1 MNEIDKKYFRTDDIS
16 IWWDPDDGKFSEY
29 LHGNS
34 KIKAFHDKIL
44 KDFLENVDFIGKCVL
59 DCGVGKG
66 RFAVNMMINGAAGV
80 TGLDINER
88 MLEITKQRCPAVK
101 TVLGDI
107 ENMVFPSSWFDVV
120 SCMETLIHVPD
131 KEKAICE
138 MARVVKNDG
147 CVVINVQSGYS
158 YLGYLEFYGVGEL
171 VSGAVRLVKMR
182 LCGNKHHTKL
192 IRKKDIET
200 LLSSAGLRV
209 EKEIQYG
216 RLFTILT
223 TYICRKV

>member
-1 MNEIDKKYFRTDDIS
+1 MSKINKKYFETNDIT
-16 IWWDPDDGKFSEY
+16 IWWNPDHGKFSEY
-29 LHGNS
+29 LDGNK

-44 KDFLENVDFIGKCVL
+44 KDFLENVDFKGKSVL

-88 MLEITKQRCPAVK
+88 MLEFTKQRCPSVD

-107 ENMVFPSSWFDVV
+107 ENIEFPCRWFDVV

-131 KEKAICE
+131 KEKAVCE
-138 MARVVKNDG
+138 MARVVKKDG
-147 CVVINVQSGYS
+147 CLVINVQSGYS
-158 YLGYLEFYGVGEL
+158 YLAYLEFYSVSEL

-182 LCGNKHHTKL
+182 LRGKKEHTKL
-192 IRKKDIET
+192 ITKKHIET
-200 LLSSAGLRV
+200 LLSCAGLRV
-209 EKEIQYG
+209 EKEIRYG
-216 RLFTILT
+216 KWFTILT

>member
-1 MNEIDKKYFRTDDIS
+1 MSKINKKYFETNDIT
-16 IWWDPDDGKFSEY
+16 IWWNPDHGKFSEY
-29 LHGNS
+29 LDGNK

-44 KDFLENVDFIGKCVL
+44 KDFLENVDFKGKSVL

-88 MLEITKQRCPAVK
+88 MLEITKQRCPSVD

-107 ENMVFPSSWFDVV
+107 ENIEFPCRWFDVV

-131 KEKAICE
+131 KEKAVCE
-138 MARVVKNDG
+138 MARVVKKDG

-158 YLGYLEFYGVGEL
+158 YLAYLEFYSVSEL
-171 VSGAVRLVKMR
+171 VIGAVRLVKMR
-182 LCGNKHHTKL
+182 L
-192 IRKKDIET
+192 
-200 LLSSAGLRV
+200 
-209 EKEIQYG
+209 
-216 RLFTILT
+216 
-223 TYICRKV
+223 